1 MPGTLHTLA
10 ISLKGKHDVSHFKWK
25 KLRTITKVR
34 GLTPGR
40 GTEED
45 TLRSR
50 FQGRAIWPPELTPSP
65 SHRVHSRSVILV
77 SRLLS
82 REGQSHGLSPSSKCP
97 YHSCHSPQPDPSPQ
111 SETSAVVG
119 PANDVF
125 WRVPNRVKYSTTNPR
140 SMWGWE
146 CWPPVLLKI
155 SILVWL
161 PQNWTTN
168 SVLLARSLTR
178 NS

>member
-111 SETSAVVG
+111 SGLELRLQLWLGQQMMFFEESPTGSNTVQPTLDLCGGGSA
-119 PANDVF
+119 D
-125 WRVPNRVKYSTTNPR
+125 
-140 SMWGWE
+140 
-146 CWPPVLLKI
+146 
-155 SILVWL
+155 L
-161 PQNWTTN
+161 PCC
-168 SVLLARSLTR
+168 
-178 NS
+178 